1 LEVAKMTKNILGL
14 NTCAKA
20 LSASVDRIRYL
31 IHLRKIKPKRDGRGS
46 WAPYIFTPRDQEIIR
61 QHTSMRK

>member
-1 LEVAKMTKNILGL
+1 MAKNILGL

-31 IHLRKIKPKRDGRGS
+31 IHLRRIKPKRDGTGP
-46 WAPYIFTPRDQEIIR
+46 WAPYIFTPHDQEIIR
-61 QHTSMRK
+61 QHTSMKR